1 MPPPHIVAAGPVR
14 TGVPFPTEL
23 PTGLLIDGTW
33 RPVPGRTAFD
43 VIDPATEEVF
53 ATVAAA
59 SSKDVDDALG
69 SAQRGWSEWREVDAW
84 ARSATLRR
92 VAEIV
97 RDWVDQMAY
106 VLTSEQGKPL
116 PEARSEILAAA
127 DQFDWYADEARRLYG
142 RTVDGHNR
150 RQRILVRREAVG
162 PVAAFTTW
170 NFPALLPAR
179 KMAPALAAGCSVI
192 VVPSEETPLTA
203 SLLAKACLDGGVHP
217 GAISVLTGDPA
228 SISDRLLRS
237 TVIRK
242 ISLTGSVAVGRTLL
256 HAAADNIIPA
266 TMELG
271 GHAPVLVF
279 ADADIDLAAR
289 SCVQAKYR
297 NAGQVCASPSRFY
310 VHESVA
316 DEFTR
321 KFVRAAQGLTVGD
334 GRDPTTDVGPLTNER
349 RRMAADRL
357 IEDAVR
363 KGATMADGGG
373 RDTEHKFGYYYRP
386 TVLSGTRPG
395 MDIMTEE
402 PFVPVA
408 PISHFDNFDEVLEQ
422 ANSTPYGLAS
432 YVFTRDLGTA
442 LLASEA
448 LEAGMVGINT
458 MLIATAEA
466 PFGGVKS
473 SGYGREGGIEGI
485 ESYTVTKYVNI
496 AVETR

>member
-1 MPPPHIVAAGPVR
+1 MSPSRILNAGPVR
-14 TGVPFPTEL
+14 TGIPFPTEL
-23 PTGLLIDGTW
+23 PSGLLIDGTW
-33 RPVPGRTAFD
+33 RPESEAATFD
-43 VIDPATEEVF
+43 VINPATEEVF
-53 ATVAAA
+53 ATVVSA
-59 SSKDVDDALG
+59 STRDIDDALG
-69 SAQRGWSEWREVDAW
+69 SAQQGWSQWREVDAW
-84 ARSATLRR
+84 ARSAALRR

-97 RDWVDQMAY
+97 REWADQMAY

-150 RQRILVRREAVG
+150 LQRILVRREAVG

-192 VVPSEETPLTA
+192 VVPSEETPVTA
-203 SLLAKACLDGGVHP
+203 SLLAKACLEAGVHP
-217 GAISVLTGDPA
+217 GAISLLTGNPA
-228 SISDRLLRS
+228 AISDRLLRS
-237 TVIRK
+237 NVIRK
-242 ISLTGSVAVGRTLL
+242 ISLTGSVPVGRTLL

-310 VHESVA
+310 VHETIA
-316 DEFTR
+316 DEFTQ
-321 KFVRAAQGLTVGD
+321 KFVQAAQGLTVGD
-334 GRDPTTDVGPLTNER
+334 GRDPGTDVGPLTSDR
-349 RRMAADRL
+349 RRVAADRL

-363 KGATMADGGG
+363 KGARMANGGG
-373 RDTEHKFGYYYRP
+373 RDIEHKFGYYYRP

-408 PISHFDNFDEVLEQ
+408 PISHFTNFDEVLEQ

-432 YVFTRDLGTA
+432 YVFTRDLKTA
-442 LLASEA
+442 LLASER

-466 PFGGVKS
+466 PFGGVRS
-473 SGYGREGGIEGI
+473 SGYGREGGTEGI

-496 AVETR
+496 AI